1 MELLTSNVLLLGL
14 IANTFSFIKFIPTVI
29 KIIQERNNTIYSR
42 NIENGQIIIMVL
54 GQSLWIWYGF
64 LIKQPLLALYPIVDM
79 PIAFLM
85 FYMKNIRF
93 KNFDNKEINK
103 TNNNH
108 KTKEKQRVDKIKFA
122 FIITT
127 IILTIMI
134 IIAPIFFK
142 VDTKTLLAMIGF
154 VANVCSLFTFVPMTL
169 EAWKMRNDKVYVKNI
184 SNSQTRM
191 ILWTAIAWLLYGLSL
206 ESFAVMFTSLL
217 NIPISI
223 FLFYIKNFRKI
234 K

>member
-1 MELLTSNVLLLGL
+1 MGFLTSNILLFGL

-29 KIIQERNNTIYSR
+29 KIIQERNNPIYSR

-64 LIKQPLLALYPIVDM
+64 LINQPLLALYPIVDM

-93 KNFDNKEINK
+93 KNFNYEDVTKSN
-103 TNNNH
+103 T
-108 KTKEKQRVDKIKFA
+108 KTKEKQHVDRIKFA
-122 FIITT
+122 FITVT
-127 IILTIMI
+127 VILSIAI
-134 IIAPIFFK
+134 VLAPILFNIE
-142 VDTKTLLAMIGF
+142 TKTLLAMIGF
-154 VANVCSLFTFVPMTL
+154 VANICSLFTFVPMAL
-169 EAWKMRNDKVYVKNI
+169 EAWKMRNDKIYVENI
-184 SNSQTRM
+184 SNAQTRM

-223 FLFYIKNFRKI
+223 FLFYVKNFRKI